1 MNLIYFF
8 VLFLLT
14 TSSLINAWRWSRIA
28 QREHYIPGYV
38 TKFYFRWVKLIPF
51 NNFYF
56 FLTLIFMILSLWN
69 PYTAI
74 LVAILSLLLP
84 RGLSFNWRTSKVD
97 QTERIKRLNTV
108 YFILI
113 SLISIASVL
122 LEYGYFLALFANV
135 FSFFVY
141 DQALKLTKNF
151 EKNQSQ
157 IFVDRAEAKLG
168 TFSGPIVSI
177 TGSYSK
183 TTTKNTLK
191 QILSTTNDVFV
202 TPESYNNRLGIA
214 KSINENLKSNNEIA
228 IFEMGTYGF
237 GEIREMCSW
246 VKPHISVI
254 TGIAPVH
261 LERMKTLENILDAKS
276 EIVDLTGTVVING
289 DDPLL
294 LGQARLW
301 TAQKMVIDCST
312 TTSKAAVY
320 VEYENNKHSVYIA
333 GKYVASVEAPKILQ
347 LSISLSV
354 GIMIALEMDVA
365 EYLNKIT
372 ELEKTSHRQTVL
384 KGNLGQTI
392 IDNSFNSNPVSN
404 ESSLDLLSS
413 FETEGKKYLITPG
426 MIELGADQF
435 TFNYEF
441 AHNASS
447 IIDEALV
454 VGFTNKVSLM
464 LSFEDNNIP
473 VKFFKN
479 RDLAVSYLN
488 SVVKDDDVVL
498 FENDLPDHHP

>member
-1 MNLIYFF
+1 MNLIYIF
-8 VLFLLT
+8 VLFALT
-14 TSSLINAWRWSRIA
+14 VSSLVNSVRWSRIA

-38 TKFYFRWVKLIPF
+38 GKFYFRWVKLIPF
-51 NNFYF
+51 NNLYF
-56 FLTLIFMILSLWN
+56 LVTIIFMILSLWN

-74 LVAILSLLLP
+74 LVAILTLLLP
-84 RGLSFNWRTSKVD
+84 RGLSFDYRTSEVK
-97 QTERIKRLNTV
+97 QTERIKRLNIV

-113 SLISIASVL
+113 SSISLASVW
-122 LEYGYFLALFANV
+122 LEYGYFLALLANV
-135 FSFFVY
+135 FSFFIY

-157 IFVDRAEAKLG
+157 NFVDKAEARLSAF
-168 TFSGPIVSI
+168 TGPIISI

-191 QILSTTNDVFV
+191 QILSTSNDIFV

-214 KSINENLKSNNEIA
+214 KSINENFSSNNEIA
-228 IFEMGTYGF
+228 IIEMGTYGF

-289 DDPLL
+289 DDELL

-312 TTSKAAVY
+312 TSSKAAVY
-320 VEYENNKHSVYIA
+320 VDYENNKHSIYIS
-333 GKYVASVEAPKILQ
+333 GEYITSVKGPKILQ

-354 GIMIALEMDVA
+354 GIMVALEMDIST
-365 EYLNKIT
+365 YFNKVK
-372 ELEKTSHRQTVL
+372 ELEKTTHRQTML

-392 IDNSFNSNPVSN
+392 IDNSFNSNPISN
-404 ESSLDLLSS
+404 QSSLDLLSS
-413 FETEGKKYLITPG
+413 FITKGKKYLITPG
-426 MIELGADQF
+426 MVELGDDQF

-447 IIDEALV
+447 VIDEALI
-454 VGFTNKVSLM
+454 VGYTNRVSLM
-464 LSFEDNNIP
+464 LSFEENNIP

-488 SVVKDDDVVL
+488 SVVEEDDVVL

>member
-1 MNLIYFF
+1 MNFIYFT
-8 VLFLLT
+8 VLLLLT
-14 TSSLINAWRWSRIA
+14 VSSLVNALRWSRIA

-38 TKFYFRWVKLIPF
+38 GKFYFRWVKLIPF
-51 NNFYF
+51 NNLYF
-56 FLTLIFMILSLWN
+56 FLTIIFMIISLWN

-84 RGLSFNWRTSKVD
+84 RGLSFDYRTSKVE
-97 QTERIKRLNTV
+97 QTERIKRLNIV
-108 YFILI
+108 YFVLILLI
-113 SLISIASVL
+113 SLASVL
-122 LEYGYFLALFANV
+122 LEYGYFLALLANV
-135 FSFFVY
+135 FSFFIY

-157 IFVDRAEAKLG
+157 VFVDRAEAKLE
-168 TFSGPIVSI
+168 TFTGPIVSI

-183 TTTKNTLK
+183 TTTKNTLN
-191 QILSTTNDVFV
+191 QILSTTNNIFA

-214 KSINENLKSNNEIA
+214 KSINENLKSTDEIA

-289 DDPLL
+289 DDELL

-312 TTSKAAVY
+312 TFPKAVVY
-320 VEYENNKHSVYIA
+320 VEYENNKHSIYIS
-333 GKYVASVEAPKILQ
+333 GKYITSVKGPKILQ

-354 GIMIALEMDVA
+354 GIMIALEMDILQ
-365 EYLNKIT
+365 YFNKLT
-372 ELEKTSHRQTVL
+372 ELEKTSHRQTIL

-392 IDNSFNSNPVSN
+392 IDNSFNSNPISN
-404 ESSLDLLSS
+404 ISSLDLISS
-413 FETEGKKYLITPG
+413 LKTEGKKYLITPG
-426 MIELGADQF
+426 MIELGTEQF
-435 TFNYEF
+435 IYNYEF
-441 AHNASS
+441 AHNASAV
-447 IIDEALV
+447 IDEALV
-454 VGFTNKVSLM
+454 VGYTNKASLM
-464 LSFEDNNIP
+464 LSFEENKTP

>member
-1 MNLIYFF
+1 MNLLYFF
-8 VLFLLT
+8 VLALLT
-14 TSSLINAWRWSRIA
+14 ASSLVNSIRWSRIA
-28 QREHYIPGYV
+28 QREHYVPGYV
-38 TKFYFRWVKLIPF
+38 GKFYFRWVKLIPF
-51 NNFYF
+51 NNLYF
-56 FLTLIFMILSLWN
+56 ILTIIFMILSLWN
-69 PYTAI
+69 PYAAVI
-74 LVAILSLLLP
+74 VAILSILLP
-84 RGLSFNWRTSKVD
+84 RGLSFNYRTSEVN
-97 QTERIKRLNTV
+97 QTERIKRLNIV

-113 SLISIASVL
+113 LLISIGSVF
-122 LEYGYFLALFANV
+122 LEYGYFLALLANV

-141 DQALKLTKNF
+141 DQALKITKNF

-157 IFVDRAEAKLG
+157 IFVDRAEAKLAK
-168 TFSGPIVSI
+168 FSGPIVSI

-214 KSINENLKSNNEIA
+214 KSINENLNTENEIA

-312 TTSKAAVY
+312 AFPNAAVY
-320 VEYENNKHSVYIA
+320 VEHKDNNHSVYIN
-333 GKYVASVEAPKILQ
+333 GKYITSVKGPKILQ

-354 GIMIALEMDVA
+354 GIMIALEMDVLT
-365 EYLNKIT
+365 YLNNVK
-372 ELEKTSHRQTVL
+372 ELEKTSHRQTVM
-384 KGNLGQTI
+384 KGNLGHTI
-392 IDNSFNSNPVSN
+392 IDNSFNSNPISN
-404 ESSLDLLSS
+404 ISSLELINS
-413 FETEGKKYLITPG
+413 FETKGKKYLITPG
-426 MIELGADQF
+426 MIELGSEQF
-435 TFNYEF
+435 TYNYEF
-441 AHNASS
+441 AFNASS
-447 IIDEALV
+447 VIDEALV
-454 VGFTNKVSLM
+454 VGYTNKASLM
-464 LSFEDNNIP
+464 LSFEENNTP

-488 SVVKDDDVVL
+488 SVVEDDDVVL